1 MIAATVLAAGESKR
15 MGTPKALLRF
25 RKRTFLQ
32 TIVDSIRALGLKPI
46 VVLGGDADNIKS
58 CHDLE
63 GVTVLLNTVPESGP
77 IGSLRA
83 SVQSVLSH
91 PVDALV
97 AWPVDLP
104 HVKIE
109 TVRSLVDGFRTSG
122 QPIVVPCCGGRRGH
136 PVVFGR
142 AVFAELLR
150 APDCEGARA
159 VVRADLRR
167 VLEIPV
173 ADRAVLS
180 SLNRPEDYRELLR
193 LEDLADR

>member
-15 MGTPKALLRF
+15 MGFSKALLRF
-25 RKRTFLQ
+25 RGRTFLQ
-32 TIVDSIRALGLKPI
+32 TIVDCIRALGLRPV
-46 VVLGGDADNIKS
+46 VVLGSDADNIKS

-63 GVTVLLNTVPESGP
+63 GVSVLLNTVPESGP

-83 SVQSVLSH
+83 SVQSVLGH

-97 AWPVDLP
+97 VWPVDMP

-109 TVRSLVDGFRTSG
+109 TVRSLVDEFRTSR
-122 QPIVVPCCGGRRGH
+122 QPIVVPYCSGRRGH
-136 PVVFGR
+136 PVIFGR
-142 AVFAELLR
+142 AVFEELLR
-150 APDCEGARA
+150 APDDEGARA
-159 VVRADLRR
+159 VVRADPNR
-167 VLEIPV
+167 VLEVPV
-173 ADRAVLS
+173 ADHAVLS